1 MSPQTPP
8 QPLSRLHELDGL
20 RGLLALYVA
29 LYHLAAPLSQP
40 GMALAWLRP
49 LLDPAWFA
57 VDMFFV
63 MSGFVM
69 AHVYGT
75 AFTPP
80 VGAATLRRFFVARLA
95 RLYPVHLFAL
105 LVMAVGIVPFIHHT
119 PAFTDPDGRFAWSA
133 ALASLLML
141 HGPWLDHRSWNYPA
155 WSISAEWHAYL
166 LFALIFPMLAQ
177 ALARWPAR
185 WQSGAALALIAVG
198 VAIPFALYRFGTGS
212 GNEMH
217 PTNGLPVLAR
227 VLPLFLAGVA
237 AHRLRT
243 AAVTGHNGFALLAV
257 GGIAWLLFSDTTSHP
272 HASAAAVLLAPALL
286 LATQGHAGLRRAM
299 SRPALLWLGA
309 ISYSLYMTHAL
320 VEMYGV
326 NLALRWSARFG
337 GVDLTAQPLAA
348 GAVLVAATLAALALG
363 AFTWRWVELPGRRW
377 VMRWADAPRSAQLQR
392 AGAP

>member
-1 MSPQTPP
+1 MNGQGVP
-8 QPLSRLHELDGL
+8 SRLHELDGL
-20 RGLLALYVA
+20 RGLLALYVV
-29 LYHLAAPLSQP
+29 LYHLAAPLTQP

-69 AHVYGT
+69 AHVYG
-75 AFTPP
+75 AVFAQP
-80 VGAATLRRFFVARLA
+80 VRSATLRRFFVARLA

-105 LVMAVGIVPFIHHT
+105 ALMAVGIVPFIHGT
-119 PAFTDPDGRFAWSA
+119 PAFTDPDGRFAWTA
-133 ALASLLML
+133 AVASLFML

-166 LFALIFPMLAQ
+166 LFPLLAHW
-177 ALARWPAR
+177 LGRWSAR
-185 WQSGAALALIAVG
+185 WQSAGPMALIIVG
-198 VAIPFALYRFGTGS
+198 VAIPFALYQFGAGS
-212 GNEMH
+212 ETH

-227 VLPLFLAGVA
+227 VLPLFVAGMA
-237 AHRLRT
+237 AHRLRA
-243 AAVTGHNGFALLAV
+243 AAVTRTNSFALFAI
-257 GGIAWLLFSDTTSHP
+257 GGTAWLLFVTGTSTGT
-272 HASAAAVLLAPALL
+272 SAAAVTLAPALL
-286 LATQGHAGLRRAM
+286 LATQGHDGLRRWM
-299 SRPALLWLGA
+299 SGPALVWLGG

-326 NLALRWSARFG
+326 NLALRWFSRFG
-337 GVDLTAQPLAA
+337 SVDLAAQPLAA
-348 GAVLVAATLAALALG
+348 GALLVAATLAALVLG

-377 VMRWADAPRSAQLQR
+377 VMRVSEAPRRAELQR